1 MGENQGSIIWLGMS
15 SRILQTTVQ
24 VHFRQ
29 YQSDFCIMVTLCY
42 PGNHFTAF
50 LKIFLGYNQQFEFFS
65 FRVKQKIGKKRRI
78 KRFKNSRDSLRFFRH
93 CEIFQSNV
101 KKLLSKT
108 KIPHRFFALNLI
120 SDSLGSRQSVFII
133 KTWVFKK
140 WFRAMLVFSLVPPPP
155 QNNYISFS
163 QLGKPS
169 MTFFHGFV
177 DTKY

>member
-1 MGENQGSIIWLGMS
+1 MELIYQPFTLRCNTNVGFLGLLTMPNRSSTSSNTILGKSRKLFFFPESGQNLPLMGENQGSIIWLGMS

-50 LKIFLGYNQQFEFFS
+50 LKIFLGYNQQFDFFS

-93 CEIFQSNV
+93 CEIF
-101 KKLLSKT
+101 
-108 KIPHRFFALNLI
+108 
-120 SDSLGSRQSVFII
+120 
-133 KTWVFKK
+133 
-140 WFRAMLVFSLVPPPP
+140 
-155 QNNYISFS
+155 
-163 QLGKPS
+163 
-169 MTFFHGFV
+169 
-177 DTKY
+177 